1 VELEII
7 KINPKSP
14 NAIHNIL
21 SKQIHKQAKK
31 KKKTHQGM
39 ERSCSA
45 IIKEDPFCS
54 R

>member
-31 KKKTHQGM
+31 KKKNPSRYGTVLLCHHQ
-39 ERSCSA
+39 RR
-45 IIKEDPFCS
+45 PFLQ
-54 R
+54 